1 MVTIMDHRE
10 GCRTEE
16 IVEDPMT
23 VPQRLMEGW
32 IPQRL
37 DELPEAFCGK
47 RSAQII
53 YSLYQFNLITT
64 PFMVLV
70 MW

>member
-1 MVTIMDHRE
+1 MVTIMNNRE
-10 GCRTEE
+10 GRRTEE

-23 VPQRLMEGW
+23 VPQRITEGW

-47 RSAQII
+47 TSA
-53 YSLYQFNLITT
+53 
-64 PFMVLV
+64 
-70 MW
+70 